1 MACSLVV
8 KLVGKGDQQGIQVPW
23 LDTRTKAY
31 WGACSLPPSSYQ
43 VPWGPGLGMGPRIPQ
58 RYCMEHKE
66 CKQFPAPQARDSS
79 LYTDPPCVTGGHL
92 GNSPRH
98 RAMTQGLA
106 SQIPGPLPTHLLTA
120 HLYHACCPFKD
131 LKTMLCEQQTGLI
144 TPTSKLKQPEFCR
157 CQT

>member
-1 MACSLVV
+1 MACSLVA

-23 LDTRTKAY
+23 LDTRVKAY

-106 SQIPGPLPTHLLTA
+106 SQRRVCAFPSQVLCPPISSLPTS
-120 HLYHACCPFKD
+120 
-131 LKTMLCEQQTGLI
+131 TMPAAPLRT
-144 TPTSKLKQPEFCR
+144 
-157 CQT
+157 